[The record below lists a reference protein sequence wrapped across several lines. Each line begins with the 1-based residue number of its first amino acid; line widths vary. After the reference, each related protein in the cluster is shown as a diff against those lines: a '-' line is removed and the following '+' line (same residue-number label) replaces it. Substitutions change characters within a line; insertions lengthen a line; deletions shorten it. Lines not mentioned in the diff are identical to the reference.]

1 MAFVQWYS
9 FNTNDLINIAIFASG
24 SGSNA
29 QKIAE
34 HFEGSEGINVSLI
47 LTNNPKA
54 FVLER
59 AKNLNIPSQIFNR
72 ETFYNS
78 TDIVDVLKR
87 NNIDFIVLAG
97 FMWLVPGYLVEA
109 YPNKIVNIHPA
120 LLPKFG
126 GKGMYGDHVHIAVK
140 QAGEKES
147 GITIHYVNERYD
159 DGNII
164 FQAKCQ
170 VVENDTP
177 QTIAE
182 KVHALEYQHY
192 PNVIEEVILKS
203 FKNS

>member
-1 MAFVQWYS
+1 M
-9 FNTNDLINIAIFASG
+9 INIAIFASG

-34 HFEGSEGINVSLI
+34 YFHGSEQVKVSLI
-47 LTNNPKA
+47 LSNNPKA

-59 AKNLNIPSQIFNR
+59 AQNLGIHSQVFNR
-72 ETFYNS
+72 DTFYKT
-78 TDIVDVLKR
+78 TDLLSILEANK
-87 NNIDFIVLAG
+87 IDFIVLAG
-97 FMWLVPGYLVEA
+97 FMWLVPGYLVAA

-126 GKGMYGDHVHIAVK
+126 GKGMYGDHVHNAIK
-140 QAGEKES
+140 EAGEKET
-147 GITIHYVNERYD
+147 GITIHFVNEHYD
-159 DGNII
+159 EGNII
-164 FQAKCQ
+164 FQAKCE

-182 KVHALEYQHY
+182 KVHQLEYQHY
-192 PNVIEEVILKS
+192 PNVIEEVVLKS

>member
-1 MAFVQWYS
+1 M
-9 FNTNDLINIAIFASG
+9 INIAIFASG

-34 HFEGSEGINVSLI
+34 HFEASTDIKVSLI
-47 LTNNPKA
+47 LTNNPNA

-59 AKNLNIPSQIFNR
+59 AEKLNIASYIFNR
-72 ETFYNS
+72 EIFYKS
-78 TDIVDVLKR
+78 SDIVDVLKS
-87 NNIDFIVLAG
+87 NNIDFVVLAG

-109 YPNKIVNIHPA
+109 FPNRIVNIHPA

-126 GKGMYGDHVHIAVK
+126 GKGMYGDHVHNAVK
-140 QAGEKES
+140 QAGEKET
-147 GITIHYVNERYD
+147 GITIHFVNEHYD
-159 DGNII
+159 EGNII

-170 VVENDTP
+170 VAENDTA

>member
-1 MAFVQWYS
+1 M
-9 FNTNDLINIAIFASG
+9 INIAIFASG

-34 HFEGSEGINVSLI
+34 HFKESADIRVSLI

-59 AKNLNIPSQIFNR
+59 AEKLNISSSIFDR
-72 ETFYNS
+72 ETFYKS
-78 TDIVDVLKR
+78 TDVVEVLKN
-87 NNIDFIVLAG
+87 NNIDFVVLAG
-97 FMWLVPGYLVEA
+97 FMWLVPAYLVEA
-109 YPNKIVNIHPA
+109 YPNRIVNIHPA

-126 GKGMYGDHVHIAVK
+126 GKGMYGDHVHNAVK
-140 QAGEKES
+140 QAGEKET
-147 GITIHYVNERYD
+147 GITIHFVNEHYD
-159 DGNII
+159 EGNII
-164 FQAKCQ
+164 FQAKCE

>member
-1 MAFVQWYS
+1 M
-9 FNTNDLINIAIFASG
+9 INIAIFASG

-34 HFEGSEGINVSLI
+34 HFEGSADIRVSLI

-59 AKNLNIPSQIFNR
+59 AEKLNIVSHIFNR
-72 ETFYNS
+72 ETFYKS
-78 TDIVDVLKR
+78 TDVVEVLKN
-87 NNIDFIVLAG
+87 NNIDFVVLAG

-109 YPNKIVNIHPA
+109 YPNRIVNIHPA

-126 GKGMYGDHVHIAVK
+126 GKGMYGDHVHNAVK
-140 QAGEKES
+140 QAGEKET
-147 GITIHYVNERYD
+147 GITIHYVNEHYD
-159 DGNII
+159 EGNII
-164 FQAKCQ
+164 FQAMCE

>member
-1 MAFVQWYS
+1 M
-9 FNTNDLINIAIFASG
+9 INIAIFASG

-34 HFEGSEGINVSLI
+34 HFQGSSDIRVPLI

-59 AKNLNIPSQIFNR
+59 AEKLDIPSHIFNR
-72 ETFYNS
+72 ETFYKS
-78 TDIVDVLKR
+78 TDVVEVLKS
-87 NNIDFIVLAG
+87 NNIDFVVLAG

-126 GKGMYGDHVHIAVK
+126 GKGMYGDHVHNAVK
-140 QAGEKES
+140 QAGEKET
-147 GITIHYVNERYD
+147 GITIHFVNEHYD
-159 DGNII
+159 EGNII
-164 FQAKCQ
+164 FQAKCE

>member
-1 MAFVQWYS
+1 M
-9 FNTNDLINIAIFASG
+9 IKIAIFASG

-34 HFEGSEGINVSLI
+34 HFEGSSKVKVSLI

-59 AKNLNIPSQIFNR
+59 AQKLDIAANIFNK
-72 ETFYNS
+72 ESFYRS
-78 TDIVDVLKR
+78 TEIVAVLKS

-97 FMWLVPGYLVEA
+97 FMWLVPSYLVEA

-126 GKGMYGDHVHIAVK
+126 GKGMFGNYVHEAVK
-140 QAGEKES
+140 ESGENET
-147 GITIHYVNERYD
+147 GITIHYVNEHYD
-159 DGNII
+159 EGDII
-164 FQAKCQ
+164 FQAKCE
-170 VVENDTP
+170 VAVNDSP

-192 PNVIEEVILKS
+192 SNVIESVILKS
-203 FKNS
+203 FKNP